1 MIPLPRRTITTG
13 LLLGGA
19 GLGIVIFLGGL
30 AATLELGDAA
40 VTGLLLIPALPTP
53 LYVVMAVVVAA
64 CLGITLLT
72 SFLRR
77 REPPEPETRRQ
88 PEAVKTPW
96 QVAVSM
102 LASAVLLIYGMM
114 WLARHGSQL
123 QDVLQRWREGLEGLQ
138 AALQSSPLAV
148 IQQFQ
153 SPVAGYALFFI
164 VLVVYGGIALLG
176 LWILF
181 DTRASAAPVAP
192 VENPQTRRV
201 RRAVTAGLREL
212 QQGTEPRQAI
222 IACYARLEHL
232 LADYGVPVY
241 DTFTPQEYMGAALQ
255 DVDLPIDALAELVRL
270 FELARYSLH
279 PLDETA
285 RQTAMTHLETI
296 KSHLER
302 EAPVA
307 THA

>member
-1 MIPLPRRTITTG
+1 MTG

-19 GLGIVIFLGGL
+19 GLGIVVCLGGL
-30 AATLELGDAA
+30 AATLELGDAS
-40 VTGLLLIPALPTP
+40 VGGLLLIPALPTP

-77 REPPEPETRRQ
+77 REPSEPETRRQ

-96 QVAVSM
+96 QVAMSM
-102 LASAVLLIYGMM
+102 LASAVLLIFGLM
-114 WLARHGSQL
+114 WLARHGSHL
-123 QDVLQRWREGLEGLQ
+123 QDMLQRWREGLQGLQ
-138 AALQSSPLAV
+138 ASLQESPWAA
-148 IQQFQ
+148 IQQFH
-153 SPVAGYALFFI
+153 SPVAGYALFLI

-176 LWILF
+176 MWLLF
-181 DTRASAAPVAP
+181 DTRARTAPVP
-192 VENPQTRRV
+192 PEDNPQTRRV

-212 QQGTEPRQAI
+212 QQGIEPRQAI

-232 LADYGVPVY
+232 LTDYGVPVY

-255 DVDLPIDALAELVRL
+255 DVDLPIEALAELVGL

-296 KSHLER
+296 KSHLEG
-302 EAPVA
+302 EARLA
-307 THA
+307 THV